1 MRIAIAGS
9 HGLIGNNLVT
19 FFRKTNNQVSRIIR
33 SKDQNGIFWDP
44 PTGYINHERLED
56 FDVIINLCGAKIASL
71 NPFFKNNKE
80 LRDSRI
86 TTNLILSK
94 TIAKL
99 KNPPKYF
106 ISASATGIYSPSKRK
121 ITESSKFNNGFL
133 AQLALE
139 WEEASRFFDNN
150 KTKIVNLRLGQVLSN
165 ESFYYKALLN
175 ITKFM
180 KISRFGNG
188 RQRWPWISINDVI
201 GSINFIIETNQIEG
215 AVNLSN
221 PNLLSCR
228 ETLKIFAEVNNT
240 FNLFRVPKLF
250 IKLSTNMYSQEI
262 LLNDYPVFPEKLI
275 ANGYAFKDKDL
286 KKFISGFN

>member
-71 NPFFKNNKE
+71 NPFFRNNKE

-139 WEEASRFFDNN
+139 WEEASKFFSNN
-150 KTKIVNLRLGQVLSN
+150 KTKVVNLRLGQVLSN
-165 ESFYYKALLN
+165 ESFYYRVLLN
-175 ITKFM
+175 ISKFM
-180 KISRFGNG
+180 KISCFGNG